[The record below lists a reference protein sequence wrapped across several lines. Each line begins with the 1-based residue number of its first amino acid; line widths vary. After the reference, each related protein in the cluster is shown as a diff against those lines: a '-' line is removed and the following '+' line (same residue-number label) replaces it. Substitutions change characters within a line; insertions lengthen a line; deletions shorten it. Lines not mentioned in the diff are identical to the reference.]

1 MKMIGVLLATVVVA
15 GVTYLYLEPTLRA
28 WLWAFGH
35 HSTATYQGL
44 SVKVP
49 SMWRQEETPAG
60 QRQLRLVRARLG
72 EPGGL
77 VLGQRQVGDK
87 SNEITA
93 VPELLDTLDL
103 KGSIVTLDAMG
114 CQKAIVSKILER
126 GADYLVTLKANQ
138 GKIFAAVRDHCLETC
153 FALGASNRPAS
164 DEFDDK
170 HGRLV
175 RRRVFACPQA
185 VLLEPLRDWPGLR
198 TVVAVESIRSINGSG
213 KVEAEIRYFLSSCT
227 DAPEMLAKAIR
238 QHWSIENS
246 LHWVLD
252 VTFREDDCRVR
263 DRTAVRNFALLRK
276 IAINLVRRHNSSRN
290 SLRGRR
296 KIAAWNNQYM
306 RQVLTGIFHA

>member
-1 MKMIGVLLATVVVA
+1 
-15 GVTYLYLEPTLRA
+15 
-28 WLWAFGH
+28 
-35 HSTATYQGL
+35 
-44 SVKVP
+44 
-49 SMWRQEETPAG
+49 
-60 QRQLRLVRARLG
+60 
-72 EPGGL
+72 
-77 VLGQRQVGDK
+77 
-87 SNEITA
+87 
-93 VPELLDTLDL
+93 
-103 KGSIVTLDAMG
+103 MG
-114 CQKAIVSKILER
+114 CQKTIVSKILER

-238 QHWSIENS
+238 QHWAIENS
-246 LHWVLD
+246 P
-252 VTFREDDCRVR
+252 
-263 DRTAVRNFALLRK
+263 ALG
-276 IAINLVRRHNSSRN
+276 ARRH
-290 SLRGRR
+290 LPRG
-296 KIAAWNNQYM
+296 
-306 RQVLTGIFHA
+306 